1 MTTVLKCPFGLGRL
15 LDWRGGSNVEV
26 SLEGR
31 CQQTRHSHDGVDGLG
46 LVENKKAPHRLV
58 AMRGT
63 GSKECV

>member
-1 MTTVLKCPFGLGRL
+1 MPLGLGRL
-15 LDWRGGSNVEV
+15 PDERGCSNVEV
-26 SLEGR
+26 SFGWR
-31 CQQTRHSHDGVDGLG
+31 WQQTRHYHDGVDGLG